1 MGTVTKSDLI
11 WVVIRSSGFLLI
23 LRALV
28 AVKDVASALYLLK
41 YGVPPGSEFA
51 RMWAETMNQQFANAT
66 ITGVFSLVVG
76 LYLLRGG
83 TWIHRLI
90 NYVSRERSN
99 PTPHTGA
106 RDAAGDLD
114 STAAR
119 AGGRER

>member
-1 MGTVTKSDLI
+1 MTKSDLI
-11 WVVIRSSGFLLI
+11 WVVIRSSGFLLV

-28 AVKDVASALYLLK
+28 AVKDIVSALYLLN
-41 YGVPPGSEFA
+41 YGGPQGSEFA

-66 ITGVFSLVVG
+66 ITAVFSLVVG

-83 TWIHRLI
+83 AWIHGLI
-90 NYVSRERSN
+90 SYVSRERSN
-99 PTPHTGA
+99 PTPHVDA

-114 STAAR
+114 SPAAR